1 MKFNELIRYLRIK
14 LDCPTFKD
22 DDDMD
27 WYIARYEE
35 AIDDD
40 DPTYGEKLL
49 KQADELLPPFLAKE
63 VRLRAHQY
71 KYLQQSR
78 KEMGRRNSIITMDTG
93 DDE

>member
-27 WYIARYEE
+27 WYIAKYEE
-35 AIDDD
+35 AIDDND
-40 DPTYGEKLL
+40 YEYAEAILR
-49 KQADELLPPFLAKE
+49 QANACLPKFLAKE
-63 VRLRAHQY
+63 VSMRAHQY